1 MKRKWRLIRRF
12 TIFKEI
18 WYLARKKKKWWL
30 VPLIILIIALAIVI
44 ILAQISSIAPFIYT
58 IF

>member
-18 WYLARKKKKWWL
+18 WYLAKKRKKWWL
-30 VPLIILIIALAIVI
+30 VPLILFIIALAVVI
-44 ILAQISSIAPFIYT
+44 ILAQVSAIAPFIYT